1 MMQAFRNSAKLAGAI
16 FAILM
21 LVFVLTSVDWSGL
34 SMTSNVG
41 KINGQSIDVR
51 TYQGFVQQTI
61 DSRQRDMPA
70 SLTLEERSQIEDQVW
85 EQLIENQMLES
96 EYERRGI
103 TVTSEEIV
111 QAMRTSPPADFRSI
125 PEFQTDSQFD
135 IAKYQRWLTS
145 SVGAQYLPALEA
157 QYRDQLRRSKL
168 LRVVA
173 ADIYLSDAALW
184 EQYRDENE
192 KVTVALTAIIP
203 RNVIPDSAVKLTD
216 EEVTAYYR
224 SHQDDF
230 KRSRTAYLSFVALP
244 RLTDA
249 SDTAAARTRADSA
262 RAAIAGGES
271 FADVARRESDDSASA
286 ANGGDLGEWTK
297 GSMDPAFDS
306 AAFALP
312 LKKVSEPVLSQFG
325 FHIIEIASRKGDK
338 AKGRHILIPIE
349 VTGEHRDRLDAQ
361 ADSLER
367 LGAEREDPA
376 ALDTV
381 ARALSLPIG
390 RTNPVQEGTRVQLG
404 NLVVPDAGAW
414 AFQGANEGATSPVI
428 EASMA
433 YYIFRLDSLQP
444 AGVPPL
450 PQLRQSVEHA
460 LRMEKKKQLAKP
472 KAEAYLKRVES
483 GESDAGAAKA
493 LGLPHREFGP
503 FARVNPPITDPMV
516 VGTAFGLDTGQ
527 RSGLLDTPEGM
538 YVLKVLE
545 HTKADSAKFVKE
557 VDEYRS
563 KMIELAR
570 QDRIRG
576 YMSAL
581 RESAKVVDNRA
592 KLQQQQQQQ
601 ATQAPP
607 PPII

>member
-21 LVFVLTSVDWSGL
+21 LIFVLTSVDWSGL
-34 SMTSNVG
+34 SMTSNIG
-41 KINGQSIDVR
+41 KINGHTIDAR
-51 TYQGFVQQTI
+51 TYQSFVQQTI
-61 DSRQRDMPA
+61 DTRQRDMPA
-70 SLTLEERSQIEDQVW
+70 SLTLEERNQIEDQVW
-85 EQLIENQMLES
+85 EQLIENQVLES
-96 EYERRGI
+96 EYQRRGI

-111 QAMRTSPPADFRSI
+111 QAMRSAPPAEFRNI

-192 KVTVALTAIIP
+192 KVKIGLTAIIP

-224 SHQDDF
+224 SHQDEF
-230 KRSRTAYLSFVALP
+230 KRPQTAYLSFVALP

-249 SDTAAARTRADSA
+249 SDTAAARARADSA
-262 RAAIAGGES
+262 RAAIGGGEP
-271 FADVARRESDDSASA
+271 FADVARRESDDSVSA

-312 LKKVSEPVLSQFG
+312 LKKVSNPVLSQFG
-325 FHIIEIASRKGDK
+325 FHIIEITSRKGDK

-367 LGAEREDPA
+367 LGAERDDPA

-390 RTNPVQEGTRVQLG
+390 KSGPVQQGTRVQLG

-414 AFQGANEGATSPVI
+414 AFQGAREGATSPVI
-428 EASMA
+428 EVPLA

-450 PQLRQSVEHA
+450 AQIRQSVEYS
-460 LRMEKKKQLAKP
+460 LRAEKKKQLAKP
-472 KAEAYLKRVES
+472 RAEQYLKRLES
-483 GESDAGAAKA
+483 GESAADAAKA
-493 LGLPHREFGP
+493 LNLAHREFGP
-503 FARVNPPITDPMV
+503 FTRLNPPLTDPRV
-516 VGTAFGLDTGQ
+516 VGTAFGLDVGQ

-538 YVLKVLE
+538 YVMQVLE
-545 HTKADSAKFVKE
+545 HTKADSAQFVKE

-563 KMIELAR
+563 KLINLAR

-576 YMSAL
+576 YMGAL
-581 RESAKVVDNRA
+581 RESAKIVDNRA
-592 KLQQQQQQQ
+592 KLQQRQQPAQTQQ
-601 ATQAPP
+601 PP
-607 PPII
+607 VI